1 MLNHKQFPVYIIIQV
16 QLYSDWRD
24 GVIYTDILDHCFK
37 LNVFFNLGLMYF
49 ILRAIF
55 WMFN

>member
-37 LNVFFNLGLMYF
+37 LNVFFQSGINVLYIKSN
-49 ILRAIF
+49 ILDV
-55 WMFN
+55 